1 MSETIYDITII
12 GSGPAAFTA
21 AIYASRGA
29 AKTLVLGGANW
40 GGQLMVTTAVENYP
54 GFESVQGPE
63 LMEKMKSHA
72 TKFGAEFKAEDV
84 TGVELGASS
93 PFALTTSAGT
103 YNARSVIIATG
114 AQTRWLGIPTEQKL
128 IGRGVSSCA
137 PCDAPFF
144 KDKKVVVVGGGDSA
158 MEEALVLTK
167 YATAITI
174 VHRRNEF
181 RASKIMQER
190 VLNNPKIKV
199 IWDSEVIEILGGE
212 KVTGVR
218 IKNVKT
224 NEDSELT
231 ADGVFIA
238 IGHEPTTK
246 IFQGL
251 PAQVGK
257 IELDEK
263 GYIKL
268 ISNDKFQI
276 TNEEGRVIGN
286 RFSTMTS
293 VEGVFAAG
301 DVHDIRYKQAITA
314 AGFGCQAAMD
324 ALAWLEEGR

>member
-1 MSETIYDITII
+1 MNEYDIAII

-29 AKTLVLGGANW
+29 AKTLILGGANW

-63 LMEKMKSHA
+63 LMQNLKAHA

-84 TGVELGASS
+84 AGVEFGAS
-93 PFALTTSAGT
+93 PFTLTTSSGT
-103 YNARSVIIATG
+103 YHARSVIIATG
-114 AQTRWLGIPTEQKL
+114 AQTRWLGIPSEQKL

-144 KDKKVVVVGGGDSA
+144 KDKNVVVVGGGDSA

-167 YATAITI
+167 YATAVTI

-181 RASKIMQER
+181 RASKIMQDR

-199 IWDSEVIEILGGE
+199 IWDSEVIEILGEE
-212 KVTGVR
+212 KVSGAK

-224 NEDSELT
+224 GETREMS

-238 IGHEPTTK
+238 IGHEPTSK
-246 IFQGL
+246 IL
-251 PAQVGK
+251 AGK
-257 IELDEK
+257 VELDEK
-263 GYIKL
+263 GYIK
-268 ISNDKFQI
+268 IVQSEKFKVQ
-276 TNEEGRVIGN
+276 NEEGKIIGN
-286 RFSTMTS
+286 KFSTMTS

-324 ALAWLEEGR
+324 ALVWLEEGR